1 MSEMFCYFVVITNTT
16 DNLVPRSSLLTVQ
29 YSGKFAARFLSSIL
43 QCFCTF
49 TNIILYL
56 VFLEAVTVESE
67 NRNTEFK
74 DEESGVSVFIT
85 DTAVQQGH
93 GIEPTT
99 QNR

>member
-1 MSEMFCYFVVITNTT
+1 MLCYFVVITNTT
-16 DNLVPRSSLLTVQ
+16 DNLIPRSSLLTVQ
-29 YSGKFAARFLSSIL
+29 YSGKFAARFLSLIL

-56 VFLEAVTVESE
+56 VFLE
-67 NRNTEFK
+67 
-74 DEESGVSVFIT
+74 DEESGVSAFIT